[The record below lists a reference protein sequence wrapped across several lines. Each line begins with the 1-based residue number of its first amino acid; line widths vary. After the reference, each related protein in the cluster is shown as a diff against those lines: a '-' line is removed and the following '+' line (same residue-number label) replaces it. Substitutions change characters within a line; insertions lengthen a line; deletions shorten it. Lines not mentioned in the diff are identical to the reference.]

1 MSEFSFTPNS
11 INLELNDT
19 TSDSPSLQSTRS
31 AMNNS
36 ALQLALTE
44 SERKTV
50 AEFAKKIDITNPS
63 IVLKYGSSA
72 QKKIASFSDTTLEKV
87 RTKILALLVKC
98 SLILLMNLT
107 DSIPKV
113 QQIQSTGR
121 EKRKN
126 AEYELALMEKEL
138 KQKLLEL
145 N

>member
-1 MSEFSFTPNS
+1 
-11 INLELNDT
+11 
-19 TSDSPSLQSTRS
+19 
-31 AMNNS
+31 
-36 ALQLALTE
+36 
-44 SERKTV
+44 
-50 AEFAKKIDITNPS
+50 
-63 IVLKYGSSA
+63 
-72 QKKIASFSDTTLEKV
+72 
-87 RTKILALLVKC
+87 
-98 SLILLMNLT
+98 MNLT

>member
-1 MSEFSFTPNS
+1 MITRKVGKPAFRASWM
-11 INLELNDT
+11 NDT
-19 TSDSPSLQSTRS
+19 MMETQRNGQGNFITRDHKYVYLGGSLIALFGLSLW
-31 AMNNS
+31 NS
-36 ALQLALTE
+36 GTTPYSFLVEGEMAGTILAAVSWLFLLV
-44 SERKTV
+44 S
-50 AEFAKKIDITNPS
+50 
-63 IVLKYGSSA
+63 L
-72 QKKIASFSDTTLEKV
+72 
-87 RTKILALLVKC
+87 LALLVKC